1 MVINVTT
8 KVNYL
13 IKYLYFSQSKNNHIK
28 TSSKYLEEAID
39 HFSSL
44 PGIGKKTAL
53 RLVLNLLKRDENEVK
68 AFADSLNHLH
78 QHIKQC
84 KTCGN
89 ISDHDECSICTQN
102 SRQKNIICVVED
114 IRDIL
119 AIESTE
125 QYFGV
130 YHVLGGVISPMDGIG
145 PNDLNIETL
154 FNRLKNGNIEEVILA
169 LNSSMEG
176 ETTNFYL
183 YKKLETSGVKI
194 TTLLKGVSVGTE
206 LHYADELTLGRS
218 IINRMPF
225 EMGFKQ

>member
-1 MVINVTT
+1 MN
-8 KVNYL
+8 L
-13 IKYLYFSQSKNNHIK
+13 
-28 TSSKYLEEAID
+28 SSKYLEEAIE

-53 RLVLNLLKRDENEVK
+53 RLVLNLLKRDEQELK
-68 AFADSLNHLH
+68 SFADSLNHLH
-78 QHIKQC
+78 EHIKQC
-84 KTCGN
+84 KICGN
-89 ISDHDECSICTQN
+89 ISDQNICGICHQS
-102 SRQKNIICVVED
+102 SRQKQVICVVED

-145 PNDLNIETL
+145 PNDLNINSL
-154 FNRLKNGNIEEVILA
+154 FERLKEGGINEVILA

-183 YKKLETSGVKI
+183 YKKLEPSGVKI
-194 TTLLKGVSVGTE
+194 TTLLKGVSIGTE

-218 IINRMPF
+218 IVNRLPF
-225 EMGFKQ
+225 EMGFKK